1 MPAKH
6 GLFLG
11 VDIGGT
17 KVAAGIVT
25 PLGEIIS
32 KVRVPMVSDRDSA
45 AGLAAVESA
54 ISAALESQPKRRSSV
69 AAIGISC
76 PGPLDPRRGVV
87 INPPNLKCWRN
98 FPLAEKI
105 TASRHL
111 PARLDNDAN
120 AAALAEALWG
130 AGAGYASVFYAT
142 LGTGIGTGVILDGRI
157 YHGRTGAAAEGGHV
171 SIDYRGPKCAC
182 GKLGCIEALGAGPAV
197 ARRAQEWLRSG
208 VPGRENLLSLAGGKP
223 EGVTAEMVGAAWHAG
238 DKLSADVLR
247 ETADLLAIWLGNI
260 VDLFEPDVIIFGGGM
275 GELMSEW
282 FGRIREQLPAWTI
295 NSRCREI
302 PLVRAR
308 YGEDS
313 GIAGAA
319 ALCLGLRSSQAA
331 SKVARSKIKPARKPA
346 PARKSKRKR

>member
-1 MPAKH
+1 MPAKAE
-6 GLFLG
+6 LFLG

-25 PLGEIIS
+25 PRGEILS
-32 KVRVPMVSDRDSA
+32 KVRVPMVSDRDAA

-54 ISAALESQPKRRSSV
+54 ISAALDALPKRRSSV
-69 AAIGISC
+69 AAIGISS

-87 INPPNLKCWRN
+87 INPPNLRCWQN
-98 FPLAEKI
+98 FPLAGNI
-105 TASRHL
+105 AASRHL

-130 AGAGYASVFYAT
+130 AGAGYSSVFYAT
-142 LGTGIGTGVILDGRI
+142 LGTGIGTGVILGGRI

-171 SIDYRGPKCAC
+171 SIDYHGPKCAC
-182 GKLGCIEALGAGPAV
+182 GKLGCIEALAAGPAV
-197 ARRAQEWLRSG
+197 ARRA
-208 VPGRENLLSLAGGKP
+208 RERLGAGGPSREKLLSFADGKP
-223 EGVTAEMVGAAWHAG
+223 ENVTAEMVGAAWHSG
-238 DKLSADVLR
+238 DKLSAEILQ

-308 YGEDS
+308 YGENS

-319 ALCLGLRSSQAA
+319 ALCLGLKNFAGSSMAT
-331 SKVARSKIKPARKPA
+331 PARERKRNPA
-346 PARKSKRKR
+346 CARKRKAKR

>member
-1 MPAKH
+1 MAANNN
-6 GLFLG
+6 LFLG

-25 PLGEIIS
+25 SRGEILS
-32 KVRVPMVSDRDSA
+32 KARVPMVSDRDAA
-45 AGLAAVESA
+45 AGLAAVEKA
-54 ISAALESQPKRRSSV
+54 IDAAFATQPKRRASV
-69 AAIGISC
+69 SAIGISS

-87 INPPNLKCWRN
+87 INPPNLKCWQN

-105 TASRHL
+105 AASRHL

-130 AGAGYASVFYAT
+130 SGVGHDSVFYAT

-171 SIDYRGPKCAC
+171 SIDFHGPHCAC
-182 GKLGCIEALGAGPAV
+182 GKLGCIEALAAGPAV
-197 ARRAQEWLRSG
+197 ARRARERLTAG
-208 VPGRENLLSLAGGKP
+208 GPGRENLLALAGGNP
-223 EGVTAEMVGAAWHAG
+223 EKVTAEMVGAAWHQG
-238 DKLSADVLR
+238 DKLAAEVLQ

-319 ALCLGLRSSQAA
+319 ALCLSLDAQSSSRHSRSP
-331 SKVARSKIKPARKPA
+331 RT
-346 PARKSKRKR
+346 KSRRKR

>member
-1 MPAKH
+1 MPAKSE
-6 GLFLG
+6 LFLG

-25 PLGEIIS
+25 PRGEILS

-45 AGLAAVESA
+45 AGLAAVEKA
-54 ISAALESQPKRRSSV
+54 IDAAFATQPKRRASV
-69 AAIGISC
+69 TAIGISS
-76 PGPLDPRRGVV
+76 PGPLDPRRGIV
-87 INPPNLKCWRN
+87 INPPNLKCWQN
-98 FPLAEKI
+98 FPLAKKI
-105 TASRHL
+105 TDSRHL

-130 AGAGYASVFYAT
+130 AGAGYDSVFYAT

-171 SIDYRGPKCAC
+171 SIDYHGPRCAC
-182 GKLGCIEALGAGPAV
+182 GKLGCIEALAAGPAV
-197 ARRAQEWLRSG
+197 ARRARERLVAG
-208 VPGRENLLSLAGGKP
+208 GPGREKLLGLAGGIP
-223 EGVTAEMVGAAWHAG
+223 EKVTAEMVGSAWHGG
-238 DKLSADVLR
+238 DKLAAEILQ

-260 VDLFEPDVIIFGGGM
+260 VDLFEPEVIIFGGGM

-313 GIAGAA
+313 GVAGAA
-319 ALCLGLRSSQAA
+319 ALCLSLDKQSS
-331 SKVARSKIKPARKPA
+331 SRGARPPRREA
-346 PARKSKRKR
+346 KRRR